1 MKLENIIEIV
11 GSIVFLGIVFAL
23 FYVVMWVFY

>member
-23 FYVVMWVFY
+23 FYVAMWVCY

>member
-11 GSIVFLGIVFAL
+11 GSILFLGLVFAL
-23 FYVVMWVFY
+23 FYVAMWVFY